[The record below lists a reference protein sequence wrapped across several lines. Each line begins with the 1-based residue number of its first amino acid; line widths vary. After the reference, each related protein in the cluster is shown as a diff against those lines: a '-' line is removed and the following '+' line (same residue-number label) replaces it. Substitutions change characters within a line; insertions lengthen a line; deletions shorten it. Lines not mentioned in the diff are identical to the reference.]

1 MDSPGAALGLA
12 VSGGGDSLALL
23 LLAHA
28 ALPGRV
34 KAATVDHGLRPESAD
49 EADRVARYC
58 AELGMAHTTL
68 TVSVARGNTQE
79 QARKARYAALGDWA
93 EEYDLGALA
102 TAHQMDDQAETFLMR
117 LNRGSGL
124 AGLSAIRALGSVPSA
139 PVRLVRPLLRWRRD
153 ELAAIIERF
162 GWSAVD
168 DPSNHDDRYDR
179 VRMRRALAE
188 CDWLDISAIEKSA
201 GFLAEANDA
210 IEWMVG
216 REYAECVTPVDD
228 AVCYAALR
236 TGVPHGLI
244 RAGVIRTIYRRF
256 GKSIGQGEAAELAD
270 SLVAGRKSNVGGLQA
285 HVEDRG
291 GERLWVFRAEVP
303 RRTG

>member
-58 AELGMAHTTL
+58 AELGITHTTL
-68 TVSVARGNTQE
+68 SVSVARGNTQE

-93 EEYDLGALA
+93 EENDLCALA

-153 ELAAIIERF
+153 ELAAIVERF

-168 DPSNHDDRYDR
+168 DPSNHDDRY
-179 VRMRRALAE
+179 L
-188 CDWLDISAIEKSA
+188 S
-201 GFLAEANDA
+201 
-210 IEWMVG
+210 
-216 REYAECVTPVDD
+216 
-228 AVCYAALR
+228 
-236 TGVPHGLI
+236 LI
-244 RAGVIRTIYRRF
+244 HI
-256 GKSIGQGEAAELAD
+256 
-270 SLVAGRKSNVGGLQA
+270 
-285 HVEDRG
+285 
-291 GERLWVFRAEVP
+291 
-303 RRTG
+303 